1 VKKEDQAEVRD
12 DENDQSGDKVLKDE
26 QPMTVGRVGDIDD
39 IGDAEED
46 SDDDQKDDDFNGEDE
61 EDEKDEEFVVDTK
74 KKAAKTS
81 KKGPTAKR
89 VSKKQ
94 KVAPAKKEI
103 AKKHKVAL
111 SAEDQLK
118 KDTKKHQKEF
128 SICENKHLDTVEEW
142 KAAIQAKDVDNV
154 AKILGILLDEVGTF
168 PASFIEG
175 YELSPLMKASK
186 ALLKETE
193 TKDLDSYHEVWK
205 RMKTAHGEGKK
216 TMPDKFRPTKRKP
229 AKTLATKNEDPKDKM
244 VPVTVSREKTL
255 VSASRKE
262 KLIDTQDP
270 PSSQEGPSIPIPRRG
285 VTIMDDMSSRSD
297 TKAANPGRIPPKPE
311 RKSFTLGSLMRS
323 NPKDGEKPDASV
335 SAHSSGKATR

>member
-1 VKKEDQAEVRD
+1 
-12 DENDQSGDKVLKDE
+12 
-26 QPMTVGRVGDIDD
+26 
-39 IGDAEED
+39 
-46 SDDDQKDDDFNGEDE
+46 
-61 EDEKDEEFVVDTK
+61 
-74 KKAAKTS
+74 
-81 KKGPTAKR
+81 
-89 VSKKQ
+89 
-94 KVAPAKKEI
+94 
-103 AKKHKVAL
+103 
-111 SAEDQLK
+111 
-118 KDTKKHQKEF
+118 
-128 SICENKHLDTVEEW
+128 
-142 KAAIQAKDVDNV
+142 V

-323 NPKDGEKPDASV
+323 NPKDGEKTDTSV
-335 SAHSSGKATR
+335 SAHSSGKASASAKTKQLPSWIIGSSTLEVPTDTQRAFALDFIREMATHFPAGKINVETFALSLEAAIFQWASKKDNWQDDYWDTVHCLVAAIAGKRDPGSLMSFVMEGHFTTPKELVLLPEKLLADSFEGRPLFFDQR